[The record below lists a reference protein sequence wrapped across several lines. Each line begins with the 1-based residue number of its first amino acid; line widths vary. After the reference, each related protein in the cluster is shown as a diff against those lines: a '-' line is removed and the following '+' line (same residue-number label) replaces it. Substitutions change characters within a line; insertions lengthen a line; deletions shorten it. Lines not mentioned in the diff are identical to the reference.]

1 MKINKK
7 VKDKIQELLFEF
19 RLGTEDMAP
28 GNHIK
33 YGMYNRPGPDTPGSA
48 EMTGFSIESGVDI
61 IKPSEISP
69 VQLHSVKQN
78 IDKIPDNVIE
88 LKNTINHILS
98 KIGNNEMSQE
108 NIVKIYDTLLDVVGE
123 D

>member
-7 VKDKIQELLFEF
+7 ARNKIQELLFEF

-33 YGMYNRPGPDTPGSA
+33 YGMYNRPGPDTPGSD
-48 EMTGFSIESGVDI
+48 EEVDKTELVVDR

-69 VQLHSVKQN
+69 VQLYTVNQS

-98 KIGNNEMSQE
+98 KSE
-108 NIVKIYDTLLDVVGE
+108 NKEFTKKDIVKIYNAVLEVVGE

>member
-7 VKDKIQELLFEF
+7 VKDRIQELLFEF

-33 YGMYNRPGPDTPGSA
+33 YGMYDRPGPDTPGSA
-48 EMTGFSIESGVDI
+48 KMTGFNKEVEVDI

-98 KIGNNEMSQE
+98 KIGNNEMSKAD
-108 NIVKIYDTLLDVVGE
+108 IVKIYNTLLDVVGE